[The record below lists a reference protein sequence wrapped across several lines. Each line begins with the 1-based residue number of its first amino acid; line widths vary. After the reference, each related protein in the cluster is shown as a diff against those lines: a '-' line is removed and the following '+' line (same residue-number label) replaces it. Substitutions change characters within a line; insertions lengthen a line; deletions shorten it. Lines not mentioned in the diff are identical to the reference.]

1 MVSGEIQSNLHS
13 QSEARLEVQQWDG
26 ECQLL
31 TAHFTMSTS
40 YSVSHQAYVKFALH
54 AAKYPYKQVAGVFVG
69 KLTGSNAVDIV
80 DAIPLLHLQ
89 TSLRLGMEI
98 GLDLARNHA
107 QSMGLK
113 LVGYY
118 QASENL
124 VDTAL
129 APAGERVGDAL
140 KAGFSQA
147 IVFVVDNEQLSAG
160 EPALLPYLPQG
171 SHWKPAAQESGAR
184 PFSTGSN
191 FVLKN
196 TSSPS
201 RVLQLIK
208 GERLHEKLGDFDDN
222 LEDVSIDWLKNE
234 LCNDSGF

>member
-1 MVSGEIQSNLHS
+1 LSL
-13 QSEARLEVQQWDG
+13 
-26 ECQLL
+26 
-31 TAHFTMSTS
+31 FTQITMPTS

-54 AAKYPYKQVAGVFVG
+54 AAKYSHKQVVGVFIG
-69 KLTGSNAVDIV
+69 KSAGSNAVDIV

-107 QSMGLK
+107 QSVGLE

-118 QASENL
+118 QASGDL
-124 VDTAL
+124 DDTSL
-129 APAGERVGDAL
+129 APAGERVADAL

-147 IVFVVDNEQLSAG
+147 VAFVVVNERLSSG

-171 SHWKPAAQESGAR
+171 THWKPVQEGDSR
-184 PFSTGSN
+184 PFCPGSN
-191 FVLKN
+191 FVLKKP
-196 TSSPS
+196 SSPG
-201 RVLQLIK
+201 RVLELIK
-208 GERLHEKLGDFDDN
+208 GERLHEELGDFDDN

-234 LCNDSGF
+234 VCNDPNF